1 MFNEVGILH
10 FLLGFVLGHVCGS
23 VPSGLWLVQAFHSI
37 DIRNYGSKNI
47 GTTNVFRTVGPK
59 TAVLVLIADAFKGI
73 LAVGIMSYFFHN
85 PLLDV
90 VTALGA
96 LLGHNYS
103 LFLGFKGGKGVATA
117 LGLLIFMMPKVAVA
131 SFGIWLVCVLL
142 TRYVSLGSIMA
153 AIFTPPLA
161 WYLGYPSAYV
171 IFSVVAAFFVVLR
184 HKENIHRLLTG
195 TESKIKPGN
204 AKDLQNKISLLR

>member
-1 MFNEVGILH
+1 MFNGVGILH

-204 AKDLQNKISLLR
+204 AKDLQK

>member
-23 VPSGLWLVQAFHSI
+23 VPSGLWLVQAFHGI

-47 GTTNVFRTVGPK
+47 GTTNVFRIVGPK
-59 TAVLVLIADAFKGI
+59 TAVLVLIADALKGI

-204 AKDLQNKISLLR
+204 AKDLQK

>member
-23 VPSGLWLVQAFHSI
+23 VPSGLWLVQAFHGI
-37 DIRNYGSKNI
+37 DIRNHGSKNI

-204 AKDLQNKISLLR
+204 AKDLQK

>member
-23 VPSGLWLVQAFHSI
+23 VPSGLWLVQAFHGI

-142 TRYVSLGSIMA
+142 TRYVSLGSIMS

-171 IFSVVAAFFVVLR
+171 IFSLVAAFFVVLR

-204 AKDLQNKISLLR
+204 AKDLQK

>member
-23 VPSGLWLVQAFHSI
+23 VPSGLWLVQAFHGI

-161 WYLGYPSAYV
+161 WDLGYPSAYV

-204 AKDLQNKISLLR
+204 AKDLQK

>member
-23 VPSGLWLVQAFHSI
+23 VPSGLWLVQAFHGI

-47 GTTNVFRTVGPK
+47 GTTNVFRTVGSK

-153 AIFTPPLA
+153 AIFTSPLA

-204 AKDLQNKISLLR
+204 AKDLQK

>member
-23 VPSGLWLVQAFHSI
+23 VPSGLWLVQAFHGI

-117 LGLLIFMMPKVAVA
+117 LGLLIFMMPNVAVA

-142 TRYVSLGSIMA
+142 TRFVSLGSIMA

-204 AKDLQNKISLLR
+204 AKDLQK

>member
-10 FLLGFVLGHVCGS
+10 VLLGFVLGHVCGS
-23 VPSGLWLVQAFHSI
+23 VPSGLWLVQAFHGI

-204 AKDLQNKISLLR
+204 AKDLQK

>member
-23 VPSGLWLVQAFHSI
+23 VPSGLWLVQAFHGI

-47 GTTNVFRTVGPK
+47 GTTNVFRIVGPK

-171 IFSVVAAFFVVLR
+171 IYSVVAAFFVVLR

-204 AKDLQNKISLLR
+204 AKDLQK

>member
-23 VPSGLWLVQAFHSI
+23 VPSGLWLVQAFHGI

-73 LAVGIMSYFFHN
+73 LAVGIMSYLFHN

-90 VTALGA
+90 ITALGA

-103 LFLGFKGGKGVATA
+103 IFLGFKGGKGVATA

-204 AKDLQNKISLLR
+204 AKDLQK

>member
-23 VPSGLWLVQAFHSI
+23 VPSGLWLVQAFHGI

-73 LAVGIMSYFFHN
+73 LAVGIMSYLFHN

-90 VTALGA
+90 ITALGA

-142 TRYVSLGSIMA
+142 TRFVSLGSIMA

-204 AKDLQNKISLLR
+204 AKDLQK

>member
-23 VPSGLWLVQAFHSI
+23 VPSGLWLVQAFHGI

-47 GTTNVFRTVGPK
+47 GTTNVFRIVGPK

-204 AKDLQNKISLLR
+204 AKDQQK

>member
-23 VPSGLWLVQAFHSI
+23 VPSGLWLVQAFHGI

-47 GTTNVFRTVGPK
+47 GTTNVFRIVGPK

-103 LFLGFKGGKGVATA
+103 IFLGFKGGKGVATA

-153 AIFTPPLA
+153 AVFTPPLA

-204 AKDLQNKISLLR
+204 AKDLQK

>member
-1 MFNEVGILH
+1 MFNEVGILY

-23 VPSGLWLVQAFHSI
+23 VPSGLWLVQAFHGI

-47 GTTNVFRTVGPK
+47 GTTNVFRIVGPK

-204 AKDLQNKISLLR
+204 AKDLQK

>member
-23 VPSGLWLVQAFHSI
+23 VPSGLWLVQAFHGI

-161 WYLGYPSAYV
+161 WHLGYPSAYV
-171 IFSVVAAFFVVLR
+171 IFSVIAAFFVVLR

-204 AKDLQNKISLLR
+204 AKDLQK

>member
-23 VPSGLWLVQAFHSI
+23 VPSGLWLVQAFHGI

-73 LAVGIMSYFFHN
+73 LAVGIMSSFFHN

-204 AKDLQNKISLLR
+204 AKDLQK

>member
-23 VPSGLWLVQAFHSI
+23 VPSGLWLVQAFHGI
-37 DIRNYGSKNI
+37 DIRNYGSKNV

-73 LAVGIMSYFFHN
+73 LAVGIMSYVFHN

-204 AKDLQNKISLLR
+204 AKDLQK

>member
-23 VPSGLWLVQAFHSI
+23 VPSGLWLVQAFHGI

-47 GTTNVFRTVGPK
+47 GTTNVFRTVGSK

-73 LAVGIMSYFFHN
+73 LAVGIMSYLFHN

-131 SFGIWLVCVLL
+131 SFGIWLACVLL

-204 AKDLQNKISLLR
+204 AKDLQK

>member
-23 VPSGLWLVQAFHSI
+23 VPSGLWLVQAFHGI

-47 GTTNVFRTVGPK
+47 GTTNVFRIVGPK

-131 SFGIWLVCVLL
+131 SLGIWLVCVLL

-171 IFSVVAAFFVVLR
+171 IFSVIAAFFVVLR

-204 AKDLQNKISLLR
+204 AKDLQK

>member
-23 VPSGLWLVQAFHSI
+23 VPSGLWLGQAFHGI

-73 LAVGIMSYFFHN
+73 LAVGIMSYLFHN

-90 VTALGA
+90 ITALGA

-161 WYLGYPSAYV
+161 WYLGYPFAYV

-204 AKDLQNKISLLR
+204 AKDLQK

>member
-1 MFNEVGILH
+1 MFNEVGVLH
-10 FLLGFVLGHVCGS
+10 FVLGFVVGHLCGS
-23 VPSGLWLVQAFHSI
+23 VPSGLWLVQAFHGI

-59 TAVLVLIADAFKGI
+59 TAVLVLLADAFKGI
-73 LAVGIMSYFFHN
+73 VAVALMNYFFQN
-85 PLLDV
+85 PLLNV

-103 LFLGFKGGKGVATA
+103 VFLGFKGGKGVATA
-117 LGLLIFMMPKVAVA
+117 LGLLVFLMPKVAVG
-131 SFGIWLVCVLL
+131 SFLVWLVLVLL
-142 TRYVSLGSIMA
+142 TRFVSLGSIVA
-153 AIFTPPLA
+153 AICTPVLA
-161 WYLGYPSAYV
+161 WYLAYPVAYV
-171 IFSVVAAFFVVLR
+171 GFATIAAFFVVLR

-204 AKDLQNKISLLR
+204 AKNLKK

>member
-23 VPSGLWLVQAFHSI
+23 VPSGLWLVQAFHGI

-47 GTTNVFRTVGPK
+47 GTTNVFRTVGSK

-103 LFLGFKGGKGVATA
+103 LFLGFNGGKGVATA

-171 IFSVVAAFFVVLR
+171 IFSVVVAFFVVLR

-204 AKDLQNKISLLR
+204 AKDLQK

>member
-23 VPSGLWLVQAFHSI
+23 VPSGLWLVQAFHGI

-47 GTTNVFRTVGPK
+47 GTTNVLRTVGPK

-73 LAVGIMSYFFHN
+73 LAVGIMSYLFHN

-90 VTALGA
+90 ITALGA

-142 TRYVSLGSIMA
+142 TRFVSLGSIMA

-204 AKDLQNKISLLR
+204 AKDLQK

>member
-23 VPSGLWLVQAFHSI
+23 VPSGLWLVQAFHGI

-59 TAVLVLIADAFKGI
+59 TAVLVLITDAFKGI

-204 AKDLQNKISLLR
+204 AKDLQK

>member
-23 VPSGLWLVQAFHSI
+23 VPSGLWLVQAFHGI

-142 TRYVSLGSIMA
+142 MRYVSLGSIMA

-204 AKDLQNKISLLR
+204 AKNLQK

>member
-23 VPSGLWLVQAFHSI
+23 IPSGLWLVQAFHGI

-59 TAVLVLIADAFKGI
+59 TAVLVLAADALKGI
-73 LAVGIMSYFFHN
+73 VAVAIVSHFFAN

-90 VTALGA
+90 LTALGA

-117 LGLLIFMMPKVAVA
+117 LGLLIFLMPKVALG
-131 SFGIWLVCVLL
+131 SFGVWLVLVLL
-142 TRYVSLGSIMA
+142 TRYVSLGSVVA
-153 AIFTPPLA
+153 AIVTPFLA
-161 WYLGYPSAYV
+161 WYLAYPTAYV
-171 IFSVVAAFFVVLR
+171 GFAAIAAFFVVLR

-204 AKDLQNKISLLR
+204 AKDLKK

>member
-23 VPSGLWLVQAFHSI
+23 VPSGLWLVQAFHGI

-131 SFGIWLVCVLL
+131 SLGIWLVCVLL

-171 IFSVVAAFFVVLR
+171 IFSLVAAFFVVLR

-204 AKDLQNKISLLR
+204 AKDLQK

>member
-10 FLLGFVLGHVCGS
+10 FVLGFVLGHLCGS
-23 VPSGLWLVQAFHSI
+23 IPSGLWIVQALHGI

-59 TAVLVLIADAFKGI
+59 TAVMVLLADALKGI
-73 LAVGIMSYFFHN
+73 VAVWLVSTYFHN
-85 PLLDV
+85 PVLDV

-103 LFLGFKGGKGVATA
+103 VFLGFKGGKGVATA
-117 LGLLIFMMPKVAVA
+117 LGLLVFLMPKAA
-131 SFGIWLVCVLL
+131 PCSFGVWLVLVLA
-142 TRYVSLGSIMA
+142 TRYVSLGSIVA
-153 AIFTPPLA
+153 AIVTPFLA
-161 WYLGYPSAYV
+161 WYMEYPLAYV
-171 IFSVVAAFFVVLR
+171 IFSAIAAFFVVLR
-184 HKENIHRLLTG
+184 HKENIQRLLSG

-204 AKDLQNKISLLR
+204 AKDLQK

>member
-23 VPSGLWLVQAFHSI
+23 VPSGLWLVQAFHGI

-73 LAVGIMSYFFHN
+73 LAVGIMSYLFHN

-117 LGLLIFMMPKVAVA
+117 LGLLIFMMPKVALA

-171 IFSVVAAFFVVLR
+171 IFSVVAPFFVVLR

-204 AKDLQNKISLLR
+204 AKDLQK

>member
-10 FLLGFVLGHVCGS
+10 YVLGFVLGHLCGS
-23 VPSGLWLVQAFHSI
+23 VPSGLWIVKALHGI
-37 DIRNYGSKNI
+37 DIRDYGSKNI

-59 TAVLVLIADAFKGI
+59 TAVMVLLADAFKGI
-73 LAVGIMSYFFHN
+73 AAVWLVSTYFHN

-90 VTALGA
+90 ITALGA

-103 LFLGFKGGKGVATA
+103 VFLGFKGGKGVATA
-117 LGLLIFMMPKVAVA
+117 LGLLIFLMPKVALG
-131 SFGIWLVCVLL
+131 SFAVWLVLVLA
-142 TRYVSLGSIMA
+142 TRYVSLGSIVA
-153 AIFTPPLA
+153 AVVTPVLA
-161 WYLGYPSAYV
+161 WYLEYPLAYV
-171 IFSVVAAFFVVLR
+171 VFATIAAFFVVVR

-204 AKDLQNKISLLR
+204 AKNLQKTK